1 MSEHPHC
8 FFSWN
13 QTNQRGLAKRATH
26 GDTSTEEKKKK
37 TKREKKSGGGK
48 AHQVRVIAVINTDSL
63 FNALGKQ
70 VTD

>member
-1 MSEHPHC
+1 M
-8 FFSWN
+8 
-13 QTNQRGLAKRATH
+13 H
-26 GDTSTEEKKKK
+26 GDTSSGKKKRLK
-37 TKREKKSGGGK
+37 GEKGRGGK

>member
-1 MSEHPHC
+1 MVI
-8 FFSWN
+8 
-13 QTNQRGLAKRATH
+13 LAV
-26 GDTSTEEKKKK
+26 EKKKRLK
-37 TKREKKSGGGK
+37 GEKGRGGK

>member
-1 MSEHPHC
+1 MYS
-8 FFSWN
+8 
-13 QTNQRGLAKRATH
+13 
-26 GDTSTEEKKKK
+26 DTSTEKKKRLKEKK
-37 TKREKKSGGGK
+37 KKSGGGK

>member
-1 MSEHPHC
+1 M
-8 FFSWN
+8 
-13 QTNQRGLAKRATH
+13 H
-26 GDTSTEEKKKK
+26 GDTSTEKRLKGKK
-37 TKREKKSGGGK
+37 KKSGGGK

>member
-1 MSEHPHC
+1 M
-8 FFSWN
+8 
-13 QTNQRGLAKRATH
+13 H
-26 GDTSTEEKKKK
+26 GDTSTEETKGRKKK
-37 TKREKKSGGGK
+37 KKSGGGK